1 MDVISFA
8 GCAID
13 TLKSIDSKCTRLL
26 PLPRARNV
34 SCGYRS
40 LLAKVVLTMS
50 LGALLSS
57 CGGGGGGGSGGSS
70 TPPSPS
76 VSLSTNLLTQTS
88 LTTDVAPSVSLTA
101 TVTNAPTAGIYIVGA
116 GTNNG
121 IQTIQLGSQ
130 IGTTAAINVYLKSPS
145 SLAPNTYT
153 DTVQLRFCLDKAC
166 VSQITNSPQTV
177 TVKFTVNLP
186 DPVLQFIST
195 TSIYAGS
202 PGFTLSLSGSAFAS
216 QSTAQLNGSVRPTT
230 LVSAGQINMQISA
243 ADIAR
248 AGTVQITVSNA
259 SGGGGVS
266 AALPLQIQ
274 PASISTLS
282 TQSVFAGSPGF
293 ILTVSGYGYWA
304 QSVIQWNGSSRP
316 TTYTSA
322 GQLVAQI
329 STNDL
334 VAAGTYPIT
343 ILSASGDVSNAL
355 NVVVQAL
362 PALSLSS
369 VAPTSAT
376 AGGPL
381 YSMVLTG
388 TGFTTQSVAKWNGVA
403 LKTTYLSPTE
413 LLAVVPAADIA
424 TTSTASVVVSTGAVT
439 SASSSVSVVP
449 PSKDAVAFQ
458 LNATHSGTINF
469 NTVALPTSKKWSV
482 NVGGS
487 PSFAVIANGKVYLT
501 VSAAGNSKLVVL
513 DQATGANA
521 WGPVSLVGSAN
532 AAYDSGVLLVLSASS
547 TSGGF
552 LQAFDPPS
560 GNVLWS
566 TGFITNFGVPS
577 APTAAGGIVYTG
589 ASYLASDEIIGF
601 DVKNGTQ
608 VWGGENV
615 FNGSPGSP
623 AVTADGVYVSYPCAT
638 YDYRPYIYALAWS
651 NISSCTTV
659 GGATPVV
666 ANGVL
671 YSPSAAGTYSGTTLD
686 TQSGAVRGSYIA
698 DSPPA
703 ISSTTGYFLQS
714 GTLRA
719 ISLASQSTL
728 WSFSGDGQLVTSPIV
743 VNQYVFIGSSSGEIY
758 ALDQTSGQVLWQDS
772 VGSAMPTGVGS
783 NEVMPLTGLSAG
795 DGLLIVPGSN
805 TVTAYVLSTN
815 P

>member
-8 GCAID
+8 GRAID
-13 TLKSIDSKCTRLL
+13 TLRSVDSKCTRLL
-26 PLPRARNV
+26 PLACARNIR
-34 SCGYRS
+34 CCHRS
-40 LLAKVVLTMS
+40 LLAKVILTMS

-57 CGGGGGGGSGGSS
+57 CGGGSGGGSGGPSA
-70 TPPSPS
+70 PPSPS

-130 IGTTAAINVYLKSPS
+130 IGATAAINIYLKSPS
-145 SLAPNTYT
+145 SLAPNTYA
-153 DTVQLRFCLDKAC
+153 DTVQLKFCLDKAC

-186 DPVLQFIST
+186 DPVLQFINT

-216 QSTAQLNGSVRPTT
+216 QSTALLNGSARPTT

-266 AALPLQIQ
+266 AALALQIQ
-274 PASISTLS
+274 PASISILS
-282 TQSVFAGSPGF
+282 TQSVFSGSPGF
-293 ILTVSGYGYWA
+293 TLTVSGYGYWP
-304 QSVIQWNGSSRP
+304 QSIIQWNGSSRP
-316 TTYTSA
+316 TTYIGA

-334 VAAGTYPIT
+334 TATGTYPVT
-343 ILSASGDVSNAL
+343 VLSASGDVSNAL
-355 NVVVQAL
+355 TVVVQAL
-362 PALSLSS
+362 PALSLAS
-369 VAPTSAT
+369 VAPTSVT

-403 LKTTYLSPTE
+403 LNTTYLSPTG
-413 LLAVVPAADIA
+413 LLAVVPATDIA

-458 LNATHSGTINF
+458 LNATHSGTTSF
-469 NTVALPTSKKWSV
+469 NAVALPTSKKWTV

-501 VSAAGNSKLVVL
+501 VSAAGNSTLVVL

-532 AAYDSGVLLVLSASS
+532 AAYDSGVLLVLSASA

-577 APTAAGGIVYTG
+577 APTATGGIVYTG
-589 ASYLASDEIIGF
+589 ASYLASDELIGF

-615 FNGSPGSP
+615 LNGSPGSP
-623 AVTADGVYVSYPCAT
+623 AVTADGVYVSYPCAA
-638 YDYRPYIYALAWS
+638 YDYRPYLYALAWS
-651 NISSCTTV
+651 NILSCTTV

-671 YSPSAAGTYSGTTLD
+671 YSPNAAGTYSGTTFD
-686 TQSGAVRGSYIA
+686 TQSGAVLGSYIA

-703 ISSTTGYFLQS
+703 ISTTTGYFLQS

-772 VGSAMPTGVGS
+772 VGSAIPTGVGS
-783 NEVMPLTGLSAG
+783 NAVMPLTGLSAG
-795 DGLLIVPGSN
+795 DGLLLVPGSN

>member
-8 GCAID
+8 GRAID
-13 TLKSIDSKCTRLL
+13 TLKSIDSKCTCLP
-26 PLPRARNV
+26 PLPCARDV
-34 SCGYRS
+34 GRGCGS
-40 LLAKVVLTMS
+40 LLARVILTMS
-50 LGALLSS
+50 LGTLLSS

-70 TPPSPS
+70 PPPSPS
-76 VSLSTNLLTQTS
+76 VSLSTNSLTQTS
-88 LTTDVAPSVSLTA
+88 LTTDVAPSVTLTA
-101 TVTNAPTAGIYIVGA
+101 TVTNAPTAGIYIAGA
-116 GTNNG
+116 ETNNG

-130 IGTTAAINVYLKSPS
+130 IGTTAAINIYLKSPS

-153 DTVQLRFCLDKAC
+153 DTVQLKFCLDKAC
-166 VSQITNSPQTV
+166 TSQITNSPQTV

-186 DPVLQFIST
+186 DPVLQFISA

-216 QSTAQLNGSVRPTT
+216 QSTARLNGSARPTT

-274 PASISTLS
+274 PASLSTLS
-282 TQSVFAGSPGF
+282 TQSVSAGSPGF
-293 ILTVSGYGYWA
+293 ILTVSGYGYWP

-322 GQLVAQI
+322 GQLSAQI

-334 VAAGTYPIT
+334 IAAGTYPVT
-343 ILSASGDVSNAL
+343 VLSASGDVSNAL
-355 NVVVQAL
+355 NVVVRAL

-369 VAPTSAT
+369 VAPASVT

-381 YSMVLTG
+381 YTMVLTG

-403 LKTTYLSPTE
+403 LNTTYLSPTE
-413 LLAVVPAADIA
+413 LLAVVPATDIA
-424 TTSTASVVVSTGAVT
+424 TTSTVSVVVSSGAAT

-458 LNATHSGTINF
+458 LNATHSGTISF
-469 NTVALPTSKKWSV
+469 NAVALPTSKKWTV

-487 PSFAVIANGKVYLT
+487 PSFAVITNGKVYLT
-501 VSAAGNSKLVVL
+501 VNAAGNSKLVVL
-513 DQATGANA
+513 DQATGANT
-521 WGPVSLVGSAN
+521 WGPVSLAGPAN
-532 AAYDSGVLLVLSASS
+532 ATYDSGVLLVLSASS
-547 TSGGF
+547 TTGGL
-552 LQAFDPPS
+552 LQAFDPTS

-566 TGFITNFGVPS
+566 TGFITNFGVPA
-577 APTAAGGIVYTG
+577 APTAAGGVVYTG
-589 ASYLASDEIIGF
+589 ASYLASDELIGF

-608 VWGGENV
+608 VWGGESV
-615 FNGSPGSP
+615 LNGSPGSP
-623 AVTADGVYVSYPCAT
+623 AVTADGVYVSYPCAA
-638 YDYRPYIYALAWS
+638 YDFRPYIYALAWS
-651 NISSCTTV
+651 NISSCTTA

-666 ANGVL
+666 ANGIL
-671 YSPSAAGTYSGTTLD
+671 YSPNAAGSYSGTTLD
-686 TQSGAVRGSYIA
+686 AQSGAVLGSYVA

-719 ISLASQSTL
+719 ISLAGQSTL
-728 WSFSGDGQLVTSPIV
+728 WSFSGDGQLVTSPIL

-758 ALDQTSGQVLWQDS
+758 ALDQASGQVLWQDN
-772 VGSAMPTGVGS
+772 VGSAIPTGVGT
-783 NEVMPLTGLSAG
+783 NAAMPLTGLSAG

-805 TVTAYVLSTN
+805 TVTTYVLSTN

>member
-1 MDVISFA
+1 MDVIYFTEGA
-8 GCAID
+8 TD
-13 TLKSIDSKCTRLL
+13 TLKSIDSK
-26 PLPRARNV
+26 RARFL
-34 SCGYRS
+34 S
-40 LLAKVVLTMS
+40 LAYGGNIDYGNGSLSTKVILTIS

-57 CGGGGGGGSGGSS
+57 CGGGGGGDGTS
-70 TPPSPS
+70 TPPPS
-76 VSLSTNLLTQTS
+76 VTLSTNLLTQTS
-88 LTTDVAPSVSLTA
+88 LTTDVAPSLSLKA
-101 TVTNAPTAGIYIVGA
+101 TITNAPFAGVYIVGA
-116 GTNNG
+116 TTNNG

-130 IGTTAAINVYLKSPS
+130 IGSSVAINIYLKAPS

-153 DTVQLRFCLDKAC
+153 DTVQLKFCLDKAC
-166 VSQITNSPQTV
+166 ASQITNSPQTV

-186 DPVLQFIST
+186 DPVLKSIST

-216 QSTAQLNGSVRPTT
+216 QSTGQLNGSARPTT
-230 LVSAGQINMQISA
+230 LVSAGQINMQIST

-248 AGTVQITVSNA
+248 AGTLQITVSNT

-274 PASISTLS
+274 PASISMLS

-293 ILTVSGYGYWA
+293 TLTVSGYGYWP

-316 TTYTSA
+316 TTYTNA

-334 VAAGTYPIT
+334 VTVGTYPVT
-343 ILSASGDVSNAL
+343 VLSASGDVSNAL

-369 VAPTSAT
+369 VAPSSVT
-376 AGGPL
+376 AGGRL
-381 YSMVLTG
+381 YSMALTG

-403 LKTTYLSPTE
+403 LNTTYLSPTE

-424 TTSTASVVVSTGAVT
+424 TTSTASVVASTGAAT
-439 SASSSVSVVP
+439 SAPSSVSIVP
-449 PSKDAVAFQ
+449 PSTDAVAYQ
-458 LNATHSGTINF
+458 LNATHTGTINF
-469 NTVALPTSKKWSV
+469 NSVALPTSKKWTV

-487 PSFAVIANGKVYLT
+487 PSFAVIADGKVYLT
-501 VSAAGNSKLVVL
+501 VNAPGNSKLVVL
-513 DQATGANA
+513 DQATGASA
-521 WGPVSLVGSAN
+521 WGPVSLIGSAN

-547 TSGGF
+547 VSGGL
-552 LQAFDPPS
+552 LQAFDPTS
-560 GNVLWS
+560 GNMLWS
-566 TGFITNFGVPS
+566 TGFIANFGVPS

-589 ASYLASDEIIGF
+589 ASYLTSDELIGF
-601 DVKNGTQ
+601 DVKSGTQ
-608 VWGGENV
+608 VWEAESV

-623 AVTADGVYVSYPCAT
+623 AVTSDGVYVSYPCAR
-638 YDYRPYIYALAWS
+638 YDFRPFIYALAWS
-651 NISSCTTV
+651 NVSTCTIV

-671 YSPSAAGTYSGTTLD
+671 YSPNIAGTYSGTTFD
-686 TQSGAVRGSYIA
+686 TQSGAVVGSYIA
-698 DSPPA
+698 DNPPA
-703 ISSTTGYFLQS
+703 ISPTTGYFLQS

-719 ISLASQSTL
+719 ISLANQSTL
-728 WSFSGDGQLVTSPIV
+728 WSFSGDGQLVTSPIL

-758 ALDQTSGQVLWQDS
+758 ALDQISGQVLWQDN
-772 VGSAMPTGVGS
+772 VGSAIPSGVGP
-783 NEVMPLTGLSAG
+783 NAVIPLSGLSAG

-805 TVTAYVLSTN
+805 TVTTYVLSTN